1 MEMRRQIVDWVKSN
15 DIGDYWLLD
24 LFRHLTSQG
33 ATGDAALAAMSLFVD
48 QVIARKGRRE
58 TV

>member
-15 DIGDYWLLD
+15 DIGEYWLLD

-48 QVIARKGRRE
+48 QTIARKARLKM
-58 TV
+58 V